1 MRYVTALFLVFLA
14 APCLSA
20 APCEPTPLDDYVK
33 QGRDLLIGEPHGV
46 NESPEL
52 VRCLVLTA
60 LSRKDAE
67 PLVVSIE
74 HTPAA
79 RDLAGDDWKSRDGR
93 SSIAM
98 WELAKFLFEQEKLGR
113 LTVAFHM
120 PVIHATRP
128 EDIPDS
134 AGYEKLMGGP
144 LRELARKNHL
154 IALVG
159 NLHSRKSR
167 PGWLPYD
174 PAGVYVGDEVLHV
187 SVENVLAGT
196 AWGNMNGE
204 YKSSPSVGNLFAD
217 QTPGALIDGTR
228 VEHDFAYLVPRFTA
242 SGPKYP

>member
-1 MRYVTALFLVFLA
+1 MRYATGLFLGFFAAQCLA
-14 APCLSA
+14 AGQ
-20 APCEPTPLDDYVK
+20 CERTPLDAYVE
-33 QGRDLLIGEPHGV
+33 QGRDLLIGEQHGV
-46 NESPEL
+46 VESPEL

-60 LSRKDAE
+60 LSRKNAE
-67 PLVVSIE
+67 PLVISIE

-93 SSIAM
+93 SSAAM
-98 WELAKFLFEQEKLGR
+98 WELARFLFEQEKLGR

-128 EDIPDS
+128 EEIPDS
-134 AGYEKLMGGP
+134 GGYEKLMGAP
-144 LRELARKNHL
+144 LRDLADKNQL

-174 PAGVYVGDEVLHV
+174 PAGVYVGDAALHV
-187 SVENVLAGT
+187 SVENVLPGT
-196 AWGNMNGE
+196 AWGNINGE
-204 YKSSPSVGNLFAD
+204 YKSSPSVSNLFAD
-217 QTPGALIDGTR
+217 QKPGTLVDGKL
-228 VEHDFAYLVPRFTA
+228 VQHDLAYLVPRFTA